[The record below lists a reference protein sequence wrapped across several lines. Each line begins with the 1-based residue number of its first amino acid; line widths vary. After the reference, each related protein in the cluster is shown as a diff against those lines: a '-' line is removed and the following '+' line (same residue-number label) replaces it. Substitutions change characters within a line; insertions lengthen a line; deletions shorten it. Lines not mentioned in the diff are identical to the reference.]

1 MKLRTPFSV
10 IKNAL
15 SDIRVMHDFNYEIPS
30 ETREEFWN
38 DECEIHPTSSTCKV
52 YDDQRNNNLMDP
64 LDPALQSTT
73 VSGVKPLMTLAIFAG
88 VGSFFLGALIT
99 AIRRG
104 MKEEG
109 WFKFKQDKEEEE

>member
-30 ETREEFWN
+30 ETREEFWK
-38 DECEIHPTSSTCKV
+38 DECEIPPTSSTCKV
-52 YDDQRNNNLMDP
+52 YADQQNDNLMDP
-64 LDPALQSTT
+64 LDPALQSTA
-73 VSGVKPLMTLAIFAG
+73 VSGVKPLLTLAIFAG

-104 MKEEG
+104 MKDEG
-109 WFKFKQDKEEEE
+109 CFKFKQEKEEEE